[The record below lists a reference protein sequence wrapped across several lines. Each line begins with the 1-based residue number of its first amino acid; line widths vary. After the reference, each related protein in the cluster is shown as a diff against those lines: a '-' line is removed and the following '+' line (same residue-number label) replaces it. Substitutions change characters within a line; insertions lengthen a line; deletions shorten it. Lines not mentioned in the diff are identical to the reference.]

1 MRKMRRTAVV
11 SVTVIL
17 VMITLTRPAVG
28 EVLTEWHAE
37 GYPCTDIVRVSLDMT
52 EADREVL
59 NQEEIKNRHKCSYP
73 SCGQVPCTHL
83 HKGMERERERD
94 LFKRETE
101 HLYLRPPMHGI
112 GRRRAWDGNTLT
124 SWYPTPD
131 HPMPDVYW
139 GRGGSELT

>member
-1 MRKMRRTAVV
+1 MRRTAVV

-28 EVLTEWHAE
+28 EVLTEWHAA

-83 HKGMERERERD
+83 HKGMERERERERD
-94 LFKRETE
+94 
-101 HLYLRPPMHGI
+101 
-112 GRRRAWDGNTLT
+112 
-124 SWYPTPD
+124 
-131 HPMPDVYW
+131 
-139 GRGGSELT
+139 